1 MSRKRHRKDKSSGG
15 APSWTTTFSDLMTL
29 LLTFFVLLYSFSN
42 LDVEKFKNIANAL
55 QSALTG
61 QGAVTIFEN
70 DTPPGEIPIE
80 EIDQAPDE
88 LTDVSN
94 ETKEIYEI
102 VYNYIEKEDLEAEV
116 TLRADHRGV
125 IIDIK
130 DNILF
135 DSGEADLKA
144 GSKNILDKITMLMN
158 EFDNEIIVEGHTDNV
173 PMNSYKFPTNWELS
187 VTRATTVIRYFI
199 RERNIDPGRLSA
211 AGYGEYNPIVPNNNS
226 NNRALNRRVN
236 ILIVTSQEG
245 ERIVGT
251 SN

>member
-1 MSRKRHRKDKSSGG
+1 MSRKKIRRDKGSGSP
-15 APSWTTTFSDLMTL
+15 AWMTTFSDLMTL
-29 LLTFFVLLYSFSN
+29 LLAFFVLLYSFST
-42 LDVEKFKNIANAL
+42 LDAEKFKNIANAL

-61 QGAVTIFEN
+61 QGAITIFEN
-70 DTPPGEIPIE
+70 DTPPGELPIE
-80 EIDQAPDE
+80 QIEQAPGD
-88 LTDVSN
+88 LNNVNN

-102 VYNYIEKEDLEAEV
+102 VYNYIEEEGLEAEV

-135 DSGEADLKA
+135 DSGKANLKS
-144 GSKNILDKITMLMN
+144 GSKNILDKITLLIN

-173 PMNSYKFPTNWELS
+173 PMSSYIFPTNWELS
-187 VTRATTVIRYFI
+187 VNRATTVIRYFI
-199 RERNIDPGRLSA
+199 EERNIDPGRLSA
-211 AGYGEYNPIVPNNNS
+211 AGYGEYNPIVPNNS
-226 NNRALNRRVN
+226 SKNRSLNRRVN
-236 ILIVTSQEG
+236 ILIVTTQEG